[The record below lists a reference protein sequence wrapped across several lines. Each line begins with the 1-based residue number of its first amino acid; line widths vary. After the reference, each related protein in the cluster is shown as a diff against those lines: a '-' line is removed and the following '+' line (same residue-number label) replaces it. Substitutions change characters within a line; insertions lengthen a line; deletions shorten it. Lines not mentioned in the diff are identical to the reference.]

1 MHFLIHNILRILVFL
16 VRFSMLQ
23 IRKLGGGGGG
33 KLGLS
38 HPVPSF
44 PRSER
49 KGLGEI
55 PGGGGG
61 S

>member
-23 IRKLGGGGGG
+23 ITKLGGVGG

-44 PRSER
+44 PRSEK

-55 PGGGGG
+55 PG
-61 S
+61 